1 MYSWYKAKY
10 EAGVVGY
17 CTKGHPHMTSP
28 SFGGEGSKIEE
39 NLMMH
44 SYKK

>member
-10 EAGVVGY
+10 QAGVVGY

-28 SFGGEGSKIEE
+28 SFGGGIK
-39 NLMMH
+39 NLG
-44 SYKK
+44 KVDDA